1 MFFLTRSEILR
12 LLEVEDDSSL
22 LIASAPKPFL
32 EWFDPC
38 IGSRTKV
45 TDSIPLSGS
54 FDRILV
60 WMDSLPEEEMLD
72 AARRSLN
79 PDGQLWAVLPMECPG
94 PDEGSFTLLE
104 RDRKMVRS
112 I

>member
-1 MFFLTRSEILR
+1 MYFLTRSEILR

-45 TDSIPLSGS
+45 TDRIPTSGG

-60 WMDSLPEEEMLD
+60 WMDSLPEEEMID
-72 AARRSLN
+72 AAIRSLN
-79 PDGQLWAVLPMECPG
+79 PDGQLWVVLPMECPG
-94 PDEGSFTLLE
+94 PDGGSFTVLDQ
-104 RDRKMVRS
+104 DRKMLRS